1 MQIRSYQREEIYFM
15 EHRNTRY
22 RILSLAGRCDHCPT
36 VSAAHRVTGL
46 GRHLDITRPELTW
59 LYKKAFGQEPNEVLD
74 DAGICASIQML
85 KGFAWAVQEIE
96 SKRNQVNVK
105 HPTEGGNTQ

>member
-1 MQIRSYQREEIYFM
+1 M
-15 EHRNTRY
+15 ELRNSRY
-22 RILSLAGRCDHCPT
+22 RVHSLAGRCDHCPA
-36 VSAAHRVTGL
+36 VGAALRVIK
-46 GRHLDITRPELTW
+46 GRHLDVTRVELAW
-59 LYKKAFGQEPNEVLD
+59 LYKKAFGQAPNEVLD